1 MLDTSD
7 IDMMMEIIETSAPSV
22 SGITSE
28 ECSSMNDNTC
38 NSDDDHS
45 DDDHSDDDVTRAA
58 TPSGNVRSI
67 AWIEETQNNNFIP
80 FITNDQIMIDNNR
93 TVIVNPTSQ
102 ILLTAGGTL
111 YTAVNPYALYPCA
124 CQKK

>member
-1 MLDTSD
+1 VLSTND

-22 SGITSE
+22 SGITLE

-38 NSDDDHS
+38 NSDDD
-45 DDDHSDDDVTRAA
+45 VTRAA
-58 TPSGNVRSI
+58 TPSGNVNSI

-102 ILLTAGGTL
+102 ILLAAGTL
-111 YTAVNPYALYPCA
+111 YTAVNPNALYKCA
-124 CQKK
+124 CQKA

>member
-1 MLDTSD
+1 MLSTND
-7 IDMMMEIIETSAPSV
+7 IDMMIEVIETLTPSV
-22 SGITSE
+22 TGITSE

-45 DDDHSDDDVTRAA
+45 DDDVTRAA
-58 TPSGNVRSI
+58 TPSGNVNSI

-93 TVIVNPTSQ
+93 TVIINPTSQ
-102 ILLTAGGTL
+102 ILLAAGTL
-111 YTAVNPYALYPCA
+111 YTAVNPNALYKCA
-124 CQKK
+124 CQKA